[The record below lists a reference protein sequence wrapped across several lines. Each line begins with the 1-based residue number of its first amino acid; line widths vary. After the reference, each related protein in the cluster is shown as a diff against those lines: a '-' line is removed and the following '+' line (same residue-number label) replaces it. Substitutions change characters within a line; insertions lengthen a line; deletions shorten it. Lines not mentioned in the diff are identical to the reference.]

1 LDSENLEDSDEN
13 ESDEEEA
20 IQNWEIEQ
28 SIVNEEKDLVQN
40 STYGFGNERSDIFQ
54 KLEEESSELFENYQ
68 ISTVPNDQRSKLRLE
83 AEIEKFNE
91 EHYLADLFDPPDEL
105 LDAHNYNGF
114 WTNQKDGNKGESELS
129 KEEKEVLVSIKSK
142 IMSLDQ
148 KQTRM
153 IYSGLVEIIFSY
165 CYISRSFYG
174 EMEPEASWIIAK
186 ISPMLSWLNVSS
198 SPREALVNCFRR
210 ALMFPLYRSF
220 SLCAASHQD
229 TITIISNR
237 VLITKL
243 LLHIRTLFNRREPY
257 YLLNQLYIDDYI
269 IWIQSRALEENLKK
283 LAKNL
288 ARFRV
293 EPKSLNLDLELL
305 ERVARM
311 TIAEADGDDENECDL
326 ITMEE
331 AMEKLGIELNEGEFV
346 STYEKECLEEK
357 KESEKI
363 NTSHVKLI
371 EEI

>member
-1 LDSENLEDSDEN
+1 
-13 ESDEEEA
+13 
-20 IQNWEIEQ
+20 
-28 SIVNEEKDLVQN
+28 
-40 STYGFGNERSDIFQ
+40 
-54 KLEEESSELFENYQ
+54 
-68 ISTVPNDQRSKLRLE
+68 
-83 AEIEKFNE
+83 
-91 EHYLADLFDPPDEL
+91 LFDPPDEL
-105 LDAHNYNGF
+105 LDAHNYDGF
-114 WTNQKDGNKGESELS
+114 WTNQNNTEELS
-129 KEEKEVLVSIKSK
+129 KEEKEVLVGIKSK

-229 TITIISNR
+229 TIKIISNR
-237 VLITKL
+237 VFITKL

-269 IWIQSRALEENLKK
+269 IWIQSRALDENLKK

-288 ARFRV
+288 ARYRV
-293 EPKSLNLDLELL
+293 EPKSLKLDLELL

-331 AMEKLGIELNEGEFV
+331 AMEKLGIELNEGEFI
-346 STYEKECLEEK
+346 STYEKEYLEK
-357 KESEKI
+357 KEET
-363 NTSHVKLI
+363 NTVKLI